1 MSKWLPRMPAYGC
14 IGELDC
20 VSFVRDTLTIKV
32 EATRAFT
39 DWLDNLKDLRGRA
52 IIQARIERFAAG
64 NPGHHKDAKGGVS
77 ELRIK
82 FGPGYRVY
90 YTRRGKRLILL
101 LCGGDKASQNSDFR
115 TARQMVRDLED

>member
-1 MSKWLPRMPAYGC
+1 M
-14 IGELDC
+14 
-20 VSFVRDTLTIKV
+20 RDTLTIKV

-64 NPGHHKDAKGGVS
+64 NPGDHKDAKGGVS

-101 LCGGDKASQNSDFR
+101 LCGGDKASQKSDFKA
-115 TARQMVRDLED
+115 ARQMVKDLED